1 VSKELLNAAIVC
13 AADTHSFFDTDL
25 SPRHASIQPMSQ
37 QTADAARWHGCS
49 AVALRLA
56 CTPDHSVNS
65 QESRAKKFQWQK

>member
-1 VSKELLNAAIVC
+1 
-13 AADTHSFFDTDL
+13 
-25 SPRHASIQPMSQ
+25 MSQ
-37 QTADAARWHGCS
+37 QTADAASWHGCS